1 MTIGL
6 LWGFLL
12 LFLILAAGIT
22 AAEMRRPRSGEQTIL
37 VFLENSEEIAEGVLR
52 NICRKARRCRD
63 EIRILV
69 IDHGSTDSTVP
80 IVERLAGFFPEINI
94 VPRSGQGS
102 LKFYQPW
109 NLENICGVLDLRDA
123 S

>member
-22 AAEMRRPRSGEQTIL
+22 AAEMLRPRSGEQTIL

-52 NICRKARRCRD
+52 NICRKARRCRMKLNPGN
-63 EIRILV
+63 RRWL
-69 IDHGSTDSTVP
+69 TDSTVP

-94 VPRSGQGS
+94 VPRSEHGS
-102 LKFYQPW
+102 KVLSAQELKIFA
-109 NLENICGVLDLRDA
+109 EF
-123 S
+123 

>member
-1 MTIGL
+1 LTIGL

-69 IDHGSTDSTVP
+69 IDDGSTDSTVP

-94 VPRSGQGS
+94 VPRSEHGS
-102 LKFYQPW
+102 LKFYQHRK
-109 NLENICGVLDLRDA
+109 LENICGVFDLRDA